1 MTTDIPK
8 PQCITTGHAA
18 LDEELR
24 GGWPR
29 GYLTELVA
37 ASNVTSTLGAK
48 QLVRARRL
56 AVDAIVACQR
66 AGGVAALIDTD
77 GSADVAELEAAGV
90 DLAALLLSQPDVPP
104 TTWEI
109 SERLVRSGAVDLVV
123 LWGDTWG
130 DRDSVSKGV
139 RALHIAAWQGQTMPN
154 GGTAVLILT
163 SQATQPVKYYA
174 SLRVC
179 ARAVPTEWAREDRAI
194 PIDASFTIAKATRYL
209 QIGAAFGRV
218 DLYLGLVPRLP
229 FGAYGLPP
237 FVPQTE
243 RELGEQDG
251 DDDARDFG

>member
-1 MTTDIPK
+1 MTDISK

-104 TTWEI
+104 TAWEI

-130 DRDSVSKGV
+130 DRDVVSKGV
-139 RALHIAAWQGQTMPN
+139 RALHVAAWQGQTMPN

-179 ARAVPTEWAREDRAI
+179 ARAVPAEWAREDRSI